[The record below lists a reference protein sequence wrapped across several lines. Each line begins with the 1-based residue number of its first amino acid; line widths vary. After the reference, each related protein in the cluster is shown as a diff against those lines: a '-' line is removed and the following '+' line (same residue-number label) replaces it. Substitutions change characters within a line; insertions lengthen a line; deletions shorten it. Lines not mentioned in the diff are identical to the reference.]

1 MITLITKILAVIAVI
16 MGFRISAK
24 HWDGRQMITLI
35 VNGFIIS
42 YALLVPVGIIVII
55 LRGLNSVI
63 GFLAVVGGVLAIA
76 YLIWKK
82 IKN

>member
-16 MGFRISAK
+16 MGFRTSAK

-55 LRGLNSVI
+55 LRGLTSVI

>member
-55 LRGLNSVI
+55 LRGLTSVI
-63 GFLAVVGGVLAIA
+63 GFLAVVGCVLAIA

>member
-1 MITLITKILAVIAVI
+1 MITLITKILAVVAVI

-55 LRGLNSVI
+55 LRGLTSVI

>member
-55 LRGLNSVI
+55 LRGLTSVI
-63 GFLAVVGGVLAIA
+63 GFLAVVGGILAIA

>member
-55 LRGLNSVI
+55 LRGLTSVI
-63 GFLAVVGGVLAIA
+63 GFLAVVGRVLAIA

-82 IKN
+82 FKN

>member
-55 LRGLNSVI
+55 LRGLTSVI
-63 GFLAVVGGVLAIA
+63 GFIAVVGGILAIA
-76 YLIWKK
+76 YILWKK
-82 IKN
+82 FKN

>member
-1 MITLITKILAVIAVI
+1 
-16 MGFRISAK
+16 
-24 HWDGRQMITLI
+24 MITLI

-55 LRGLNSVI
+55 LRGLTSVI